1 MLQHCYTLSV
11 RSSEIYST
19 GEVSFHAEGASD
31 QYFLG
36 TQYLPPRWP
45 TLSISTSILFNSCA
59 VSYIKYDCWKRGG
72 FICRSDF
79 EMRVYLLRG
88 KFETVEVLFATR
100 KLSRS
105 LFLSLSA
112 MWANYCSF
120 EKLYCIK
127 IWQPIQTNVIYKILY
142 FKQLVRNGYTEV
154 GTCKPLMDYK
164 WQRWRSRKRADLQ
177 GWQTRFLYHSSV
189 FQNFR
194 HIFDFAFTDIIWGWR
209 TLNSLFQ

>member
-1 MLQHCYTLSV
+1 MLQHWYIFSV

-72 FICRSDF
+72 FICSSDF

-105 LFLSLSA
+105 LFLSQC
-112 MWANYCSF
+112 NVG
-120 EKLYCIK
+120 KLLLFWEIILHQNLTTNTKKYN
-127 IWQPIQTNVIYKILY
+127 IQTFILCAI
-142 FKQLVRNGYTEV
+142 
-154 GTCKPLMDYK
+154 GTQWILRGGHMQTFDGLQMATVEEQKKSWLA
-164 WQRWRSRKRADLQ
+164 RLAD
-177 GWQTRFLYHSSV
+177 TFLISFLCLSK
-189 FQNFR
+189 F
-194 HIFDFAFTDIIWGWR
+194 
-209 TLNSLFQ
+209 

>member
-1 MLQHCYTLSV
+1 MALLWTSTPVQYLEQKWRGARLISDETMGQLSVLLVAVWLCSYGWSTTLTSLWCSMLWYEFLYLMLQHWYIFSV

-36 TQYLPPRWP
+36 TQYLLPRWP
-45 TLSISTSILFNSCA
+45 TLSISTSILFNSCV

-72 FICRSDF
+72 FICSSDF

-105 LFLSLSA
+105 FSLSVQCGQITA
-112 MWANYCSF
+112 LLRNYTAS
-120 EKLYCIK
+120 KSDN
-127 IWQPIQTNVIYKILY
+127 QYK
-142 FKQLVRNGYTEV
+142 Q
-154 GTCKPLMDYK
+154 M
-164 WQRWRSRKRADLQ
+164 
-177 GWQTRFLYHSSV
+177 
-189 FQNFR
+189 
-194 HIFDFAFTDIIWGWR
+194 
-209 TLNSLFQ
+209 

>member
-1 MLQHCYTLSV
+1 MVKHSYTFSV

-72 FICRSDF
+72 FICSSDF

-105 LFLSLSA
+105 LFLSQC
-112 MWANYCSF
+112 NVG
-120 EKLYCIK
+120 KLLLFWEIILHQNLK
-127 IWQPIQTNVIYKILY
+127 IQTNVIHSFYTLKVYQVFVDFTLSCG
-142 FKQLVRNGYTEV
+142 LVL
-154 GTCKPLMDYK
+154 C
-164 WQRWRSRKRADLQ
+164 S
-177 GWQTRFLYHSSV
+177 FLT
-189 FQNFR
+189 F
-194 HIFDFAFTDIIWGWR
+194 
-209 TLNSLFQ
+209 

>member
-1 MLQHCYTLSV
+1 MLKHCYTLSV

-45 TLSISTSILFNSCA
+45 TLSISTSILFNSCV
-59 VSYIKYDCWKRGG
+59 VSYITYDCWKRGG
-72 FICRSDF
+72 FICSSDF

-100 KLSRS
+100 KLSR
-105 LFLSLSA
+105 LLSLRA

-142 FKQLVRNGYTEV
+142 FKQLVRNGHTEV

-194 HIFDFAFTDIIWGWR
+194 HIFDFAFTDIIWGWYGG
-209 TLNSLFQ
+209 LWIHFF